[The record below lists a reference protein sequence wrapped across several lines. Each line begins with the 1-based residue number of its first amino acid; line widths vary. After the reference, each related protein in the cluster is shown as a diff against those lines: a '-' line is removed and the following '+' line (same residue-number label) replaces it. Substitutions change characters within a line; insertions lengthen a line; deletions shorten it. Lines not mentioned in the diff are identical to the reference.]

1 MVVVPRLE
9 QELLLLLGERR
20 CSLEVLVHRDHV
32 ARRMM
37 LLLLTSNEALVVRCM
52 IAVVINNN
60 IIITIDTST
69 IDTDGVACSNQMRR
83 CEWRRCL
90 AVQLLAPLRTK
101 QLELVG
107 IGHQRLGII
116 VHSAVVDRRQS
127 RHTVGLVVIE
137 QRSSDRGVRLVEYL
151 VVVELAN
158 RERGRA
164 EIAAAAVAA
173 PHARGPRGRRDLTRA
188 LARGVFAATGRS
200 ISHVCVCARV
210 VEGDQG
216 NDEEQHKIACV
227 IDRSIRSMGSR

>member
-1 MVVVPRLE
+1 VRSRLLPPPRMMS
-9 QELLLLLGERR
+9 LLLLMVVMMMTTM
-20 CSLEVLVHRDHV
+20 SLI
-32 ARRMM
+32 
-37 LLLLTSNEALVVRCM
+37 EA
-52 IAVVINNN
+52 
-60 IIITIDTST
+60 
-69 IDTDGVACSNQMRR
+69 GVACSNQMRR
-83 CEWRRCL
+83 CDWWRCL

-200 ISHVCVCARV
+200 ISHACVCARV
-210 VEGDQG
+210 
-216 NDEEQHKIACV
+216 
-227 IDRSIRSMGSR
+227 